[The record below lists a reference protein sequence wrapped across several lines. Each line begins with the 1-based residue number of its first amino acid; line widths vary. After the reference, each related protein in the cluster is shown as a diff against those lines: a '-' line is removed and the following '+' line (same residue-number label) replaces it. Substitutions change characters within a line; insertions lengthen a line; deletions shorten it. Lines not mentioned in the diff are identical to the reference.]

1 MAFLREI
8 ETGRMVPLEPEH
20 IVGRALTCSLRIDHR
35 YVSSQHAMIRHD
47 GDDWVIRDLA
57 SRNGT
62 WVDGEQIAPG
72 QERGLRKGSRL
83 AFGVPDAQWELADD
97 ALPGVMAVPLDGGPP
112 VIIEGSLSG
121 LPSAEDPRATVYC
134 DVAGSWMLEEGD
146 APAIPLTDLR
156 VFHCAGR
163 AWRFSCPSNVRATTR
178 ADASPKAMHVRELAL
193 EFHVSLD
200 EEHVDLRVRCG
211 DRIFGLGERAHHY
224 LLLTLARARMAD
236 AQAQTSESACGWLDV
251 EALCRGSKGTRGQI
265 AVDVF
270 RTRKQLQD
278 HGIVDA
284 ARIIERRPGQLRIG
298 TANVTISRH

>member
-8 ETGRMVPLEPEH
+8 ATDRMVPLEPEH
-20 IVGRALTCSLRIDHR
+20 VVGRALTCSLRIDHR

-62 WVDGEQIAPG
+62 WIDGERIAPG
-72 QERGLRKGSRL
+72 QEQRLGKGSRL
-83 AFGVPDAQWELADD
+83 AFGVPAAQWEMADD
-97 ALPGVMAVPLDGGPP
+97 APPGVMAVPLDGTAP
-112 VIIEGSLSG
+112 VIIEGTLSG
-121 LPSAEDPRATVYC
+121 LPSAEDPRATVYR
-134 DVAGSWMLEEGD
+134 DVAGSWMLEEGE
-146 APAIPLTDLR
+146 APAVPLTNLR

-178 ADASPKAMHVRELAL
+178 ADNAPEAVHVRELAF
-193 EFHVSLD
+193 EFCVSLD
-200 EEHVDLRVRCG
+200 EEHVDLRARCG
-211 DRIFGLGERAHHY
+211 DRLLALGERAHHY

-236 AQAQTSESACGWLDV
+236 AQTETVESACGWLDV
-251 EALCRGSKGTRGQI
+251 ETLCRGSKGTRGQI
-265 AVDVF
+265 SVDVF
-270 RTRKQLQD
+270 RARKQLQD

-298 TANVTISRH
+298 TPNLTIGRH